1 MADKPTIGTC
11 LRLRRE
17 SHGLAQKELAAAS
30 DVSSS
35 FVYMI
40 EHDRHHNTQR
50 LERVAN
56 RLGTSLVTAF
66 ALPDQPGSS
75 SSAPS
80 AGHYAARHEDDARF
94 CRTYLALPPKQ
105 RRTMQRMLASLC
117 QEHG

>member
-17 SHGLAQKELAAAS
+17 AHGLTQRELAAAS
-30 DVSSS
+30 NVSSS
-35 FVYMI
+35 FVYMA
-40 EHDRHHNTQR
+40 ENDRHHNTLR

-66 ALPDQPGSS
+66 ATSQPG
-75 SSAPS
+75 APQPS
-80 AGHYAARHEDDARF
+80 GFYAAQHSDDARF

-105 RRTMQRMLASLC
+105 RRTLQRMLTSLLS
-117 QEHG
+117 ERV